1 MHVNFRTKKRFGQH
15 FLVDQQIIDLITK
28 HINAKSDDLIVEI
41 GPGNGAITEPLAL
54 SKPMMHLIEF
64 DRELIPILQKKFAS
78 YANTKIHH
86 EDALK
91 FDYSLLGQK
100 LRLVGN
106 LPYNISTPLLFHLIK
121 YRKNVTDQHF
131 MLQKEVADRLTAK
144 PGNKTFSKLTIMFG
158 TFMNSEHLFDVPAA
172 AFKPRPKVISSVVR
186 IIPKNDNQI
195 LVNDP
200 IILEKIV
207 TSAFTQ
213 RRKTL
218 RNSLKGIISD
228 KIMQELGINPNQRA
242 EELPIPV
249 WTKLANKLTE

>member
-1 MHVNFRTKKRFGQH
+1 
-15 FLVDQQIIDLITK
+15 
-28 HINAKSDDLIVEI
+28 
-41 GPGNGAITEPLAL
+41 
-54 SKPMMHLIEF
+54 
-64 DRELIPILQKKFAS
+64 
-78 YANTKIHH
+78 
-86 EDALK
+86 
-91 FDYSLLGQK
+91 
-100 LRLVGN
+100 
-106 LPYNISTPLLFHLIK
+106 
-121 YRKNVTDQHF
+121 

-172 AFKPRPKVISSVVR
+172 AFKPRPKVVSSVVR

-228 KIMQELGINPNQRA
+228 KIMQELDINPNQRA